1 MQNELYFQE
10 CNGQRCRGL
19 MAHGAMAFET
29 DPQPDLLDVIA
40 PNRIAAFIANT
51 GIAALRSQMEI
62 QYDYLSTD
70 VM

>member
-1 MQNELYFQE
+1 MNSILK
-10 CNGQRCRGL
+10 NVMASLVAGSL
-19 MAHGAMAFET
+19 AHGAMAFET